1 MRRLFLVLVFVA
13 GCDKPPAP
21 PPTTPPDPA
30 KPDVTPAP
38 PEILALDPQVLGNF
52 EYKEKMELS
61 ADVMKWNNRRVRI
74 TGYINPTQQAS
85 GITNFLLVKDRSACC
100 FGRRPQINHYIDVTL
115 VKSKTNY
122 SQDPI
127 TIVGTLKIEDRWDG
141 DWQMG
146 LYWIDDGEI
155 AP

>member
-1 MRRLFLVLVFVA
+1 MRRLFIVLLFVA

-21 PPTTPPDPA
+21 PPASQPGPG
-30 KPDVTPAP
+30 KPDVSPKPA
-38 PEILALDPQVLGNF
+38 EIVVLDPTLLGNF

-61 ADVMKWNNRRVRI
+61 ADVMKWNNQRVKI
-74 TGYINPTQQAS
+74 TGFINPTQQAQA
-85 GITNFLLVKDRSACC
+85 ITNFLLVKDRSACC

-115 VKSKTNY
+115 AKGNTNY

-155 AP
+155 AN